1 MSKWR
6 VWMAV
11 CLLAYSLVAFAA
23 PANRKLA
30 EIRSQLAV
38 EYAGLGNLPI
48 ALASANEAVLADDS
62 FVGAYLTRAYV
73 YNLMH
78 LDGDAEKNFLKAL
91 QVDSSS
97 PEANNN
103 YGQFLCEHERPR
115 AAMDYFAKA
124 IANPLYQTPQ
134 TAYLNM
140 GRCSVKLGENT
151 QANDY
156 LLTALQMAPNY
167 LPALRELAALHLE
180 LGNAKLASF
189 YFGRLQQAAGNAPQ
203 GADVLWLGVQ
213 IARKG
218 GDRVHEAEYSSAL
231 KSRYPDSKE
240 TQLLLSGS

>member
-1 MSKWR
+1 MITWR
-6 VWMAV
+6 MWMAV
-11 CLLAYSLVAFAA
+11 SLLAYSCVSFAA

-38 EYAGLGNLPI
+38 EYASLGNLPV
-48 ALASANEAVLADDS
+48 ALESANEAVEADGS
-62 FVGAYLTRAYV
+62 FVGAYLTRGYIFS
-73 YNLMH
+73 LMH
-78 LDGDAEKNFLKAL
+78 LDPDAEQNFLKAL
-91 QVDSSS
+91 QVDPSS

-103 YGQFLCEHERPR
+103 YGQFLCEHDRPR
-115 AAMDYFAKA
+115 QAMDYLAKA
-124 IANPLYQTPQ
+124 ISNPLYQTPQ

-140 GRCSVKLGENT
+140 GRCSVKLGETT

-156 LLTALQMAPNY
+156 LLTALRLVPNY

-189 YFGRLQQAAGNAPQ
+189 YFSRLQQAAGNAPLE
-203 GADVLWLGVQ
+203 ADVLWLGVQ

-218 GDRVHEAEYSSAL
+218 GDRAHEAEYSAVL
-231 KSRYPDSKE
+231 KNRYPDSRE

>member
-11 CLLAYSLVAFAA
+11 CLLAYSLAAFAA

-30 EIRSQLAV
+30 EIRSKLAV
-38 EYAGLGNLPI
+38 EYASLGNLPV
-48 ALASANEAVLADDS
+48 ALESANEAVAADSS
-62 FVGAYLTRAYV
+62 FVSAYLTRAYV

-78 LDGDAEKNFLKAL
+78 LDADAEKNFLQAL

-97 PEANNN
+97 PDANNN
-103 YGQFLCEHERPR
+103 YGQFLCEHDRPR
-115 AAMDYFAKA
+115 AGMTYLGKA

-134 TAYLNM
+134 LAYLNM
-140 GRCSVKLGENT
+140 GRCSVKLGETT

-156 LLTALQMAPNY
+156 LLTALQLAPDF

-189 YFGRLQQAAGNAPQ
+189 YFARMQQAAGNAPL

-218 GDRVHEAEYSSAL
+218 GDRAHEAEYSAML
-231 KSRYPDSKE
+231 KNRYPDSRE

>member
-1 MSKWR
+1 
-6 VWMAV
+6 MAV
-11 CLLAYSLVAFAA
+11 CLLAYAVVAFAA

-38 EYAGLGNLPI
+38 EYARLGNMPV
-48 ALASANEAVLADDS
+48 ALETANQAVQADDGY
-62 FVGAYLTRAYV
+62 VGGYLSRAYV
-73 YNLMH
+73 FSLMQQ
-78 LDGDAEKNFLKAL
+78 DAQAEQNFLKAL

-124 IANPLYQTPQ
+124 VANPLYQTPQ
-134 TAYLNM
+134 VAYLNM
-140 GRCSVKLGENT
+140 GRCSVKLGETT

-156 LLTALQMAPNY
+156 LLTALRLIPDY

-189 YFGRLQQAAGNAPQ
+189 YFGRLRQLSGNNLQ

-218 GDRVHEAEYSSAL
+218 GDRAAEAEYSSML
-231 KSRYPDSKE
+231 KNRYPDSRE